1 MEFQT
6 FAVTVHIVSVILWVG
21 GGMALLLGAEMARRK
36 HGDAGALA
44 IVDVVAL
51 MGPVYFVPVS
61 LLTVLS
67 GAAAAWFGPGFGELW
82 VVLGLVGFAVTFLT
96 GLLVIKPRA
105 EAIAVLA
112 SDGQVDQGTLLGKSL
127 DLLTIAR
134 FDYVV
139 LFLVVLVMVLKP
151 AASETA
157 LLAGFAAV
165 AAIGAMFTLV
175 KGMRSQGARA

>member
-1 MEFQT
+1 MDLQSFV
-6 FAVTVHIVSVILWVG
+6 VTVHIVCVILWVG

-36 HGDAGALA
+36 HGDAGALP

-82 VVLGLVGFAVTFLT
+82 IILGLVGFAVTFLT

-105 EAIAVLA
+105 EAIAALA
-112 SDGQVDQGTLLGKSL
+112 SDGQADQGRLLAKSL

-139 LFLVVLVMVLKP
+139 LVLVVLVMVLKP
-151 AASETA
+151 AANDTV
-157 LLAGFAAV
+157 LLAGLAV
-165 AAIGAMFTLV
+165 VATVGAMFTLV
-175 KGMRSQGARA
+175 KGMRSQGAQA